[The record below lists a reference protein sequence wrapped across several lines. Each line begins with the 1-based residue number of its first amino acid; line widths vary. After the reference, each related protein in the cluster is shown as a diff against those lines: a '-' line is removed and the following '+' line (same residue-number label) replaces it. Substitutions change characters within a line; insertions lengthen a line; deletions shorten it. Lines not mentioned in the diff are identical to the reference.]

1 MDFTTFIS
9 QPIIKLFES
18 TLFETVA
25 EMPPSWHSSFTK
37 DENADVNIKVTSNI
51 NNKTAFSTA
60 INNGLNDKKTNGI
73 LVLIKD
79 IPLFAIV
86 KAKKI
91 SILSIT
97 VKQAQSIKHNGWQ
110 SYVKADSLYFKAISK
125 HNGDI
130 EKANVVK
137 AVYELASGFV
147 SNFVKGNNDELTET
161 ILFRDYDIVVKT
173 LAVEGEAEETRGGR
187 PSTETEHE
195 NKAIQLFSTKYLEKL
210 IKDAHKLIDKELPDI
225 LKAEKMAEDSIDGSL
240 TKINIEK
247 VTDMLKKINTI
258 IDKFGA
264 EYNNKKAANSRAAAN
279 DPDWEEK
286 MVNDYISG
294 L

>member
-37 DENADVNIKVTSNI
+37 DENAAVNIKTTSNI

-60 INNGLNDKKTNGI
+60 INDGIADKKINGI

-86 KAKKI
+86 KSTDI

-97 VKQAQSIKHNGWQ
+97 VKQARSIKHNGWQ
-110 SYVKADSLYFKAISK
+110 SYTAADSLYFKAISK
-125 HNGDI
+125 HNGSI

-137 AVYELASGFV
+137 AVYELLSGFV
-147 SNFVKGNNDELTET
+147 SNFVKGDNNELTDT
-161 ILFRDYDIVVKT
+161 ILFRDHNIVVKT
-173 LAVEGEAEETRGGR
+173 LAVDGEAEETRGGR
-187 PSTETEHE
+187 PNTETEHE
-195 NKAIQLFSTKYLEKL
+195 NKAIQLFSTNYLEKL

-240 TKINIEK
+240 TKIDIEK

-264 EYNNKKAANSRAAAN
+264 EYNNKKTANSRAAAN